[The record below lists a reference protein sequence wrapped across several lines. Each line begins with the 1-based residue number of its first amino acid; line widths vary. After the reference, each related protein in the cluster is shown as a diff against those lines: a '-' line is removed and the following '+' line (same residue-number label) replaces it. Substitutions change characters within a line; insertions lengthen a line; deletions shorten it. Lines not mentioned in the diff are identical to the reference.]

1 MIASARKIITIA
13 IADDHTMMRSLLVKL
28 ITSNS
33 SNYKISIEAANGK
46 DLLEQLE
53 YVGLTDI
60 ILLDI
65 SMPVMNGFET
75 MVWLKKKYR
84 NPVVIALTGYHD
96 DSLVLRMMALGIK
109 GYVLKTQS
117 DNELL
122 HALDTVAGNRNY
134 FSNQV
139 NEMLHHDAD
148 KTLHQRIASLKVK
161 QITFLK
167 HLCSGISYNEIAA
180 KMNVSPYTVEG
191 YKETLLAKF
200 ELKNKTELVALAFRH
215 KIVE

>member
-1 MIASARKIITIA
+1 M
-13 IADDHTMMRSLLVKL
+13 
-28 ITSNS
+28 
-33 SNYKISIEAANGK
+33 NGQT
-46 DLLEQLE
+46 LRRRN
-53 YVGLTDI
+53 VGLTDI

-75 MVWLKKKYR
+75 MIWLKKKYR

-109 GYVLKTQS
+109 GCVLKTQS

-134 FSNQV
+134 FSDQV

-148 KTLHQRIASLKVK
+148 KTLHRRIASLKAK

-167 HLCSGISYNEIAA
+167 LLCSGISYNDIAA
-180 KMNVSPYTVEG
+180 HMHVSPYTVED
-191 YKETLLAKF
+191 YKDVLLETF